1 MKKKDHYRITI
12 DVVAEHES
20 VDRCADIEHHLYMI
34 SNKLIPY
41 SVSAEKV
48 EYKVEKLEKL
58 KEKREMLYS
67 ELLEMLKPYSDR
79 MVWFMVDNTKTHA
92 KIDFYIEGEI
102 HIILSRR
109 WADTEIEVEVKDVR
123 PK

>member
-58 KEKREMLYS
+58 KEKREFFT
-67 ELLEMLKPYSDR
+67 P
-79 MVWFMVDNTKTHA
+79 N
-92 KIDFYIEGEI
+92 
-102 HIILSRR
+102 
-109 WADTEIEVEVKDVR
+109 
-123 PK
+123 